1 MNELEDMVR
10 QVYFHCETKNVN
22 PKGLYFDEGLDLLE
36 FSTKLIAVWEARK
49 DLPAL
54 LKK

>member
-1 MNELEDMVR
+1 MNDFEDIVR
-10 QVYFHCETKNVN
+10 QVYFHCDTQNIN
-22 PKGLYFDEGLDLLE
+22 PKGLYGGENLDLLE
-36 FSTKLIAVWEARK
+36 FASKLIAVWEARK